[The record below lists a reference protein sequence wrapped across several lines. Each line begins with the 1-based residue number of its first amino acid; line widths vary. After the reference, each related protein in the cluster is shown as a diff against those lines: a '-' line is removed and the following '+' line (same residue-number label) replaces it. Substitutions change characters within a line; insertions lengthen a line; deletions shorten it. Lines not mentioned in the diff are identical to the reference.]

1 MRLQKRGNF
10 DTHIVVGGLLIL
22 AILKFESGN
31 TVKSTISNLKEEEL
45 KAVVRR
51 WSLELMFLKIS
62 QIS

>member
-10 DTHIVVGGLLIL
+10 DTHIVVGSLLIL

-45 KAVVRR
+45 KAAVRR
-51 WSLELMFLKIS
+51 WSLE
-62 QIS
+62 

>member
-31 TVKSTISNLKEEEL
+31 TVKSTTSNLKEEEL

-51 WSLELMFLKIS
+51 WSLE
-62 QIS
+62 